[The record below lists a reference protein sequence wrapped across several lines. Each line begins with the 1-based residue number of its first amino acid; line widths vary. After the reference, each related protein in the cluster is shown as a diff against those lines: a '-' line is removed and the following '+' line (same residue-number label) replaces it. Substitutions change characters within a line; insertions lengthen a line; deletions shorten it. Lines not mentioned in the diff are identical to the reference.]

1 MNASY
6 EIICVEF
13 EKKNTKKQNWF
24 PTFKLTASTNNI

>member
-13 EKKNTKKQNWF
+13 ERKNNTILF
-24 PTFKLTASTNNI
+24 ILL